1 MKESKKWFNYR
12 FGRTT
17 VIALI
22 MKINKEKIISGIEK
36 AYLKKNIVS
45 VDVGD
50 TVKIGVLIQEGSK
63 ERIQFSEGVVIC
75 MHKAGL
81 STTITLRRIFQGVG
95 IERVYLIHSPRIT
108 SIHILRKS
116 KVKRAKLYYLRH
128 KTGKAARLKQRF
140 SY

>member
-1 MKESKKWFNYR
+1 
-12 FGRTT
+12 
-17 VIALI
+17 